1 MSPTRVSGR
10 PAVGRPGLPPAAAP
24 PGGWVRPASWWRAW
38 LAGIASDC
46 PMCEGR
52 ARGGGLCEGCRAD
65 ARATLHPSQRRCDR
79 CALRLGWAMP
89 ACPDCARCPPAYERV
104 VAGGDYEAPADLLIT
119 RLKGE
124 RRFAMAGP
132 LAALILDAL
141 AQPGAPARPAE
152 AVLVPVPAARASLR
166 RRGFNPAAEIARAL
180 ARATGLPVRSSWLRR
195 VAEGPRQASLD
206 RAARLGGAVAAYA
219 CPVRLPPRPVLLVDD
234 VMTTGATLDAAARAL
249 RAAGASTVLGL
260 VAMRAP
266 AEDGGALAQYRLP

>member
-1 MSPTRVSGR
+1 MC
-10 PAVGRPGLPPAAAP
+10 
-24 PGGWVRPASWWRAW
+24 
-38 LAGIASDC
+38 AG
-46 PMCEGR
+46 P
-52 ARGGGLCEGCRAD
+52 ARGGGLCDGCRAD
-65 ARATLHPSQRRCDR
+65 ARATMHPSQRRCGR

-89 ACPDCARCPPAYERV
+89 ECPDCARRPPAYGQV
-104 VAGGDYEAPADLLIT
+104 VAGCDYEAPADLLIT

-141 AQPGAPARPAE
+141 AQPGAPARPPD

-180 ARATGLPVRSSWLRR
+180 ARATGLPVRQAWLRR
-195 VAEGPRQASLD
+195 VVEGPRQASLD
-206 RAARLGGAVAAYA
+206 RVARLDGVAGAYA
-219 CPVRLPPRPVLLVDD
+219 CPVGLPPCTVLLVDD

-249 RAAGASTVLGL
+249 RAAGASEVLGL